1 MKKSAFAV
9 WSLTAS
15 LLLISGLVQAH
26 HSNAVADKD
35 KIIMHAG
42 KVTKLFFGNPH
53 VAVYFSV
60 KDAQGNEVE
69 WFAGGAGPQ
78 TLRKEAGWNNK
89 TLLPGDEVIVQGNPN
104 RDGRP
109 VMTLRGLY
117 RCNGERVG
125 LSRGIDEPGEYITR
139 VPAPE
144 LSREEV
150 RTTCSAAGLGAN

>member
-1 MKKSAFAV
+1 MKKNAFAV
-9 WSLTAS
+9 LALAMSFF
-15 LLLISGLVQAH
+15 LISGPLPAH

-60 KDAQGNEVE
+60 KDDQGREVE

-78 TLRKEAGWNNK
+78 TLRREAGWNNK
-89 TLLPGDEVIVQGNPN
+89 TLLPGDEVIIQGNPN

-117 RCNGERVG
+117 RCSGERVS

-139 VPAPE
+139 VSAPE
-144 LSREEV
+144 LSRQEV
-150 RTTCSAAGLGAN
+150 QAMCSAAGLGKN